1 MSVGPQIA
9 RKPRTS
15 FFAIPSDRAAFRAH
29 LAALAI
35 LAFETV
41 FWMAQPCTGDVLCA
55 PVVGVYTL
63 FMLVPIA
70 VGVAVWRLARRPS
83 LVVLVDALFLSLLL
97 PLSLRGLTLDPILF
111 LLLPGL
117 PFLLVF
123 GVLGPIADLGAH
135 RIERLLVIAILGAAS
150 IYSLIT
156 GSFVFLPA
164 PAAITLLLAVGRPVR
179 RPETT
184 LVAPDDA
191 RDDAPDDPESD
202 APNEPSDDPPDD
214 WPRPWTTPT
223 TSG

>member
-1 MSVGPQIA
+1 VSVGPEIA

-123 GVLGPIADLGAH
+123 GVLGAIADLGAH
-135 RIERLLVIAILGAAS
+135 RIERMLVIAILGAAS
-150 IYSLIT
+150 IYALIT
-156 GSFVFLPA
+156 GSFVFVPV

-184 LVAPDDA
+184 A
-191 RDDAPDDPESD
+191 DAPDDPAD
-202 APNEPSDDPPDD
+202 DPPDDPSDGAPDD

>member
-1 MSVGPQIA
+1 VSVGPQVA

-83 LVVLVDALFLSLLL
+83 LVVLVDALFLALLL
-97 PLSLRGLTLDPILF
+97 PLSLRGPTLDPILF

-135 RIERLLVIAILGAAS
+135 RIERLLVIAILGVAS
-150 IYSLIT
+150 IYSLIS
-156 GSFVFLPA
+156 GSFVLLPV

-184 LVAPDDA
+184 SI
-191 RDDAPDDPESD
+191 APDDPESD
-202 APNEPSDDPPDD
+202 APDEPSDDPPDD
-214 WPRPWTTPT
+214 WPRPWTAPT

>member
-1 MSVGPQIA
+1 VSVGPQVA

-29 LAALAI
+29 LGALAI

-41 FWMAQPCTGDVLCA
+41 FWMAQPCIGDVLCA

-97 PLSLRGLTLDPILF
+97 PLSLRGLTIDPILF

-117 PFLLVF
+117 PLLLVF

-135 RIERLLVIAILGAAS
+135 RIERRLVIAILGAAS

-156 GSFVFLPA
+156 GSFVFLPV

-184 LVAPDDA
+184 PIAADHAPDDPTDDPT
-191 RDDAPDDPESD
+191 DDAPDD
-202 APNEPSDDPPDD
+202 ASDDPPAD

>member
-1 MSVGPQIA
+1 MSVGPQVA

-41 FWMAQPCTGDVLCA
+41 YWMAQPCTGDVLCA

-83 LVVLVDALFLSLLL
+83 LLILVDAVFLSLLL

-111 LLLPGL
+111 LLLPGV

-123 GVLGPIADLGAH
+123 GVLGPIADLGSH

-150 IYSLIT
+150 IYALIT

-179 RPETT
+179 RPEA
-184 LVAPDDA
+184 APIA
-191 RDDAPDDPESD
+191 PEESDDAPDDPSGD
-202 APNEPSDDPPDD
+202 PPDDPSDDPPDD

>member
-1 MSVGPQIA
+1 MSVGPEIA

-97 PLSLRGLTLDPILF
+97 PLSLRGLTLDPVLF

-123 GVLGPIADLGAH
+123 GVLGAIADLGAH
-135 RIERLLVIAILGAAS
+135 RIEGMLVIAILGAAS
-150 IYSLIT
+150 IYALIT
-156 GSFVFLPA
+156 GSFVFVPV

-179 RPETT
+179 HPETT
-184 LVAPDDA
+184 PVAPDDA
-191 RDDAPDDPESD
+191 SEDPSDDAPDDP
-202 APNEPSDDPPDD
+202 SDDAPDD